1 MAKQYAKFSVRGVGG
16 GRMSTKLP
24 HGPTARVLTR
34 YASNARR
41 KA

>member
-1 MAKQYAKFSVRGVGG
+1 MARQYVKVRGVGG
-16 GRMSTKLP
+16 GHISTKRP
-24 HGPTARVLTR
+24 SSPTARVLTR

>member
-1 MAKQYAKFSVRGVGG
+1 MARQYVKVRGVGG
-16 GRMSTKLP
+16 GHTTTRRP
-24 HGPTARVLTR
+24 YGPTASVLKR